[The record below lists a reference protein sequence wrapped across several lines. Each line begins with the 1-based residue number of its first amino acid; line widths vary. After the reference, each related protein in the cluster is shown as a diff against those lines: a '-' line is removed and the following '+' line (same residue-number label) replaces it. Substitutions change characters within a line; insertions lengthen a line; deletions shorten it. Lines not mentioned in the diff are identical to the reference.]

1 MIKLSNVTKRFG
13 RKWVLKE
20 ISFQIPKKQITC
32 LVGRNGVGKTT
43 IMNMIMGLTHPTKGN
58 ITIDGE
64 RIHSSLYDNISY
76 VPDQATMLN
85 QMTVGDA
92 MDFMRGFYKNWNDEQ
107 ALELLYL
114 FSLHK
119 SDRIQALSKG
129 ARKKVD
135 ILLGLSMDAE
145 YILLDEP
152 FSGVDPNSRKQII
165 DVCTGHFM
173 ENRGIL
179 ISTHDMLEVEHIVNR
194 AVMIEDGMV
203 HRVLEIEEDEETE
216 KKTIIDMLKEVDA
229 HAERK

>member
-1 MIKLSNVTKRFG
+1 MIELSNVTKRFG
-13 RKWVLKE
+13 RKWVLKDV
-20 ISFQIPKKQITC
+20 SFHIPKNQITC

-92 MDFMRGFYKNWNDEQ
+92 MSFMRVFYQYWNEER

-119 SDRIQALSKG
+119 SDHIQTLSKG
-129 ARKKVD
+129 TRKKVD
-135 ILLGLSMDAE
+135 LLLGLSVDAN
-145 YILLDEP
+145 YLLLDEP
-152 FSGVDPNSRKQII
+152 FAGVDPNTRKQII
-165 DVCTGHFM
+165 ELCSGNFM
-173 ENRGIL
+173 ENKGML
-179 ISTHDMLEVEHIVNR
+179 ISTHDMLEVEHMVDR

-203 HRVLEIEEDEETE
+203 HRVFEIEEDEET
-216 KKTIIDMLKEVDA
+216 KKTSIIDMLKEVDA
-229 HAERK
+229 HAKR